1 MAYSKKRF
9 VSKHQPSFL
18 RKELSCCTKCLKRTR
33 VTSDYSAT
41 TAEAANGSA
50 NAETFSLAKEVKSL
64 RLLA

>member
-1 MAYSKKRF
+1 MAWQEKICQQASA
-9 VSKHQPSFL
+9 FL

-33 VTSDYSAT
+33 VTSGYSAT

-64 RLLA
+64 RLLT

>member
-1 MAYSKKRF
+1 M
-9 VSKHQPSFL
+9 
-18 RKELSCCTKCLKRTR
+18 KCLKRTR
-33 VTSDYSAT
+33 VTGDYSAT